1 MKNLLPL
8 TAFLL
13 LGTGAQALAG
23 PVPSA
28 APTDSVKLIK
38 LPNGDYTV
46 PMRELQGTD
55 ESGKI
60 MLHPEGPKTLVTV
73 YVNGRHRHHHRF
85 TLKSGSDCANAGAT
99 NAVPLRPAI
108 TGQPSQTL
116 VSLPIENFA
125 SKNYVIDMQNATERR
140 QFEEACAHL

>member
-1 MKNLLPL
+1 MKNLLRL
-8 TAFLL
+8 TAFML
-13 LGTGAQALAG
+13 LGTAALAQ
-23 PVPSA
+23 PVPNA
-28 APTDSVKLIK
+28 APTHSISLIK

-46 PMRELQGTD
+46 PMRELEGSGET
-55 ESGKI
+55 GKI
-60 MLHPEGPKTLVTV
+60 MLHPEGLNTLVTV

-85 TLKSGSDCANAGAT
+85 TLKSGSDCANASAS
-99 NAVPLRPAI
+99 NAVPLKPAI

-116 VSLPIENFA
+116 VSLPIENFS